1 MSFQCLIDKSAVV
14 WENEVRSTFL
24 SGLFWSTRDPIFR
37 NLAGKPDLQTG
48 KIKVLKSFQATIM
61 NSSVD
66 QVKKKK
72 IAFLQ
77 GNFDNA
83 RFSENNCFAV
93 YNCYSVCI
101 LSCMT

>member
-66 QVKKKK
+66 QVKKKRLHFFK
-72 IAFLQ
+72 EILTMLVFRRITVFQ
-77 GNFDNA
+77 FTIVIQ
-83 RFSENNCFAV
+83 CV
-93 YNCYSVCI
+93 YYHV
-101 LSCMT
+101 